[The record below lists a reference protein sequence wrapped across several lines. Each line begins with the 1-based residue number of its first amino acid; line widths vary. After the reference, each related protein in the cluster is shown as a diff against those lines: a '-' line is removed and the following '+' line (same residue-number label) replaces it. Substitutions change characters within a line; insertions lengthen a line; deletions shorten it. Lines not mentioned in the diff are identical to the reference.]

1 MAWHRTGPTGPTPRS
16 GEFTVIRVVTHSRV
30 STIHPAIDAVLLPAR
45 HHRAWR
51 GLLLGSLLALAS
63 LALGSRAVH
72 ADPAATVQ
80 AGDAAPAFKLQDQAG
95 KWHSLADYKGKWVA
109 LYFYPKDDTPGCTT
123 QACSFRDNV
132 FAFDKE
138 GAVILGISVDDV
150 ASHKAFAEKHGL
162 PFTILA
168 DPDKAVSQRYG
179 VLKTYMGV
187 MEMARRDTFII
198 DPQGRVAKHYESVEP
213 EGHSAVVLADI
224 RTLKAQ
230 SR

>member
-1 MAWHRTGPTGPTPRS
+1 MLNG
-16 GEFTVIRVVTHSRV
+16 ISRRFLAAAA
-30 STIHPAIDAVLLPAR
+30 TT
-45 HHRAWR
+45 
-51 GLLLGSLLALAS
+51 LLAVAGLAAADS
-63 LALGSRAVH
+63 PAVG
-72 ADPAATVQ
+72 A
-80 AGDAAPAFKLQDQAG
+80 AAPAFKLQDQNG
-95 KWHSLADYKGKWVA
+95 KWHSLADYRGKWVA

-132 FAFDKE
+132 FAFNKE

-168 DPDKAVSQRYG
+168 DSDKAVTKRYG

-198 DPQGRVAKHYESVEP
+198 DPDGRVAKHYESVDP
-213 EGHSAVVLADI
+213 EGHSQVVLDDI
-224 RTLKAQ
+224 KALKAAAGKT
-230 SR
+230 